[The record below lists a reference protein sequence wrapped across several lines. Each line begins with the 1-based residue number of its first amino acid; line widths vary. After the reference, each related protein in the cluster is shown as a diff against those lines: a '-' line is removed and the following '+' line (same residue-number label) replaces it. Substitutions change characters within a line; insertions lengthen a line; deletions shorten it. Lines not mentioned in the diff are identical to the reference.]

1 MQTIKERLNQDGLI
15 MVLGVG
21 RVMHHTF
28 YQIVGMHGGF
38 QALWFDQ
45 EHCGLTYE
53 QLEIGTLA
61 ARAHGLDSFVR
72 VAPTDYAVVTRSMEA
87 GASGIM
93 AAQVFGAEQAE
104 EIVRWA
110 KFAPRGYRGLNS
122 SGFDG
127 RYGTI
132 PLAEH
137 CQRANE
143 KSFVAIQIETA
154 QSVEE
159 CDAIAAIDGV
169 DMLFV
174 GPADL
179 SQSLGLTGDYFNP
192 ACLEAVDKVS
202 AACKK
207 HGKHWGAVT
216 VNPEHADL
224 YIEKGCKMV
233 SPSSDARLVNVGLQ
247 AVKDQYA
254 KLFA

>member
-1 MQTIKERLNQDGLI
+1 MSPTL
-15 MVLGVG
+15 
-21 RVMHHTF
+21 
-28 YQIVGMHGGF
+28 YQIIAMHGGYH
-38 QALWFDQ
+38 ALWFDQ

-53 QLEIGTLA
+53 QLEICTMA
-61 ARAHGLDSFVR
+61 ARAHRLDSFVR
-72 VAPTDYAVVTRSMEA
+72 VAPTDYATVTRSMEA

-93 AAQVFGAEQAE
+93 AAQIFSAKQAE

-110 KFAPRGYRGLNS
+110 KFMPRGYRGLNN

-137 CQRANE
+137 CERANRD
-143 KSFVAIQIETA
+143 SFVAIQIETA

-179 SQSLGLTGDYFNP
+179 SQSLGVTGDFFN
-192 ACLEAVDKVS
+192 AKCLAAVDKVS

-216 VNPEHADL
+216 ISPEHADL
-224 YIEKGCKMV
+224 FISKGCKMV
-233 SPSSDARLVNVGLQ
+233 SPTNDARLITIALQ
-247 AVKDQYA
+247 AVKTQYA
-254 KLFA
+254 KLFAGER